1 MKILFFVDRLLRG
14 GIQTLLLNLTIQLKK
29 TDPNIQIDFLNYDDG
44 KDYELEEV
52 MRGMG
57 CGVYKVI
64 MPHANTLPKTLK
76 GLDTFFKE
84 HHDYDII
91 HAHCSSKGVLPL
103 YYAKKYGIKHRIV
116 HSHNTKFQ
124 SQNPGTIF
132 VGNLLKAPLCRI
144 ATDYFACGELA
155 GKWLFDNIYAKKDIK
170 VKVLNNGIIFDKF
183 VYNVEE
189 RQKIREKLNLNQSTK
204 VIGNIGRFSTQKNH
218 VFMIRL
224 FDAFHK
230 LVPDSKLLLVGVGEL
245 MDATKKHVEKL
256 GLTDA
261 VIFAGFRNDTYRFY
275 QAFDLFLMP
284 SLYEGLPFV
293 GIEAQTSGLPCLFS
307 DTVTKDVAVL
317 ESSQFLSLSD
327 SPMTWAEKMN
337 DLINNTIRR
346 NTSAEMSAAGYN
358 IELEAQKLY
367 DYYKATIDNVNK

>member
-14 GIQTLLLNLTIQLKK
+14 GIQTLLLNLTIQLQKI
-29 TDPNIQIDFLNYDDG
+29 DSQIHIDFLNFDDG
-44 KDYELEEV
+44 NDYELEEV

-64 MPHANTLPKTLK
+64 MPHANTLIKTLN
-76 GLDTFFKE
+76 GLNAFFKE

-103 YYAKKYGIKHRIV
+103 YYAKKYGIKHRFV

-124 SQNPGTIF
+124 SQNLGTIF

-155 GKWLFDNIYAKKDIK
+155 GKWLFDNPFAKKNIK

-183 VYNVEE
+183 LYNPEE
-189 RQKIREKLNLNQSTK
+189 RQNIRTELGISETTK
-204 VIGNIGRFSTQKNH
+204 VIGNIGRFTTQKNH
-218 VFMIRL
+218 VFMILL
-224 FDAFHK
+224 FDAYHK
-230 LVPDSKLLLVGVGEL
+230 QVPDSKLVLVGVGEL
-245 MDATKKHVEKL
+245 MDNAKEQVKKL
-256 GLTDA
+256 GIADS

-307 DTVTKDVAVL
+307 DTVTKEVAVL
-317 ESSQFLSLSD
+317 ESSQFESLNT
-327 SPMTWAEKMN
+327 PPHVWAEKMN
-337 DLINNTIRR
+337 DLINNTNRI

-358 IELEAQKLY
+358 IELETQKLY
-367 DYYKATIDNVNK
+367 DYYKATIDNGK